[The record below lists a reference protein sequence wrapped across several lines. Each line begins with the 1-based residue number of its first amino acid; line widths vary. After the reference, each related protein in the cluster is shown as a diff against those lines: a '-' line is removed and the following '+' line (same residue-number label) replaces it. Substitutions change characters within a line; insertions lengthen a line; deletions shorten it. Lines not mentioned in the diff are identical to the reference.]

1 MPALLFSNGVLR
13 FCCVSP
19 GIMSQTYDWGKYT
32 MVILLVD
39 SDQKALDREAKRLAE
54 HQGAVTAYLH
64 SSASEAIDFVQSNDV
79 DVVYTRQML
88 SDMSGEEL
96 IGRIKQFRP
105 GVEGHILSRG
115 EPVPIPVCGCVDEE
129 FAAREGNAQAQH
141 KEHEDSIGQALENT
155 FFGKRGRLETKQK
168 GDGKMTERE
177 LRGLGRRELLELM
190 IEQGRQ
196 MEAYQEKYESDLDFM
211 KSEHDKDIEQLK
223 EDYEKDIRDL
233 SASKDSLSRELDALR
248 RERDSLKREAD
259 SLRREL
265 DTAREELKSRKIT
278 LAQIDEGVG
287 LFIMGLASK
296 ILLADT
302 IGALWTEVQT
312 LGFSQVSTP
321 LAWMGIIAYSFQI
334 YFDFSGYS
342 LMAIGLGRMLGFFF
356 PQNFNYPYISKSITE
371 FWRRW
376 HITLSS
382 WFRDYVYIPL
392 GGNRVKKSRQFFNI
406 FVVWFLTGFW
416 HGAAWNFIFWG
427 LYFFVLLMIE
437 KSFLLKHLEKS
448 KVLSHVYLIFFI
460 IISWGIF
467 ALSDLSQMGALF
479 SRMFSLHGGTDWMY
493 YLRDYAAMF
502 VLCILASTPF
512 FKKLADSAAGKNRVV
527 RTVFLAGVL
536 VVCVAFMVDST
547 YSPFLYFNF

>member
-1 MPALLFSNGVLR
+1 MVFSSLLFLFRFLPITFLIYYLVPYKAKNTVLFLASLFFYTWGETKFFPIMFVSIGVNYLAGLLMEKFDQKPKAR
-13 FCCVSP
+13 KVTFWVAFVITL
-19 GIMSQTYDWGKYT
+19 GFLLFFKYT
-32 MVILLVD
+32 NFFISNLNALFGIGLPMLDSSEFHLPLGISFYTFQILAYTIDVYRR
-39 SDQKALDREAKRLAE
+39 KIKVE
-54 HQGAVTAYLH
+54 HNL
-64 SSASEAIDFVQSNDV
+64 IDFGAF
-79 DVVYTRQML
+79 VVLFPQLIAGPIVLY
-88 SDMSGEEL
+88 SD
-96 IGRIKQFRP
+96 I
-105 GVEGHILSRG
+105 
-115 EPVPIPVCGCVDEE
+115 
-129 FAAREGNAQAQH
+129 
-141 KEHEDSIGQALENT
+141 
-155 FFGKRGRLETKQK
+155 
-168 GDGKMTERE
+168 
-177 LRGLGRRELLELM
+177 
-190 IEQGRQ
+190 
-196 MEAYQEKYESDLDFM
+196 
-211 KSEHDKDIEQLK
+211 
-223 EDYEKDIRDL
+223 
-233 SASKDSLSRELDALR
+233 SRELKHR
-248 RERDSLKREAD
+248 R
-259 SLRREL
+259 
-265 DTAREELKSRKIT
+265 IT
-278 LAQIDEGVG
+278 LEQIEEGVG

-312 LGFSQVSTP
+312 LGFSQVSTA

-342 LMAIGLGRMLGFFF
+342 LMAIGLGRMLGFYF

-392 GGNRVKKSRQFFNI
+392 GGNRVKQSRHFFNI

-437 KSFLLKHLEKS
+437 KTFLLKHLEKS
-448 KVLSHVYLIFFI
+448 KVLSHIYLIFLI

-479 SRMFSLHGGTDWMY
+479 GRMFSLHAGNDWMY
-493 YLRDYAAMF
+493 YLRDYAIMF
-502 VLCILASTPF
+502 VLCVLASTPF
-512 FKKLADSAAGKNRVV
+512 FKKLADSSLGKNKVV
-527 RTVFLAGVL
+527 RTVFLAGVF

>member
-1 MPALLFSNGVLR
+1 MVFSSLLFLFRFLPITFLIYYLVPFRAKNTVLFLASLFFYTWGETKFFPIMLISIGINYVAGLLMERYDHNEKARKACFWVAFLVTLGFLLFFKYTNFFLSNINALLGLSLPLLDSAEFHL
-13 FCCVSP
+13 P
-19 GIMSQTYDWGKYT
+19 LGISFYTFQILAYT
-32 MVILLVD
+32 MDVYRRKIKV
-39 SDQKALDREAKRLAE
+39 E
-54 HQGAVTAYLH
+54 HNL
-64 SSASEAIDFVQSNDV
+64 IDFGAF
-79 DVVYTRQML
+79 VVLFPQLIAGPIVLY
-88 SDMSGEEL
+88 SD
-96 IGRIKQFRP
+96 I
-105 GVEGHILSRG
+105 SR
-115 EPVPIPVCGCVDEE
+115 
-129 FAAREGNAQAQH
+129 
-141 KEHEDSIGQALENT
+141 
-155 FFGKRGRLETKQK
+155 
-168 GDGKMTERE
+168 
-177 LRGLGRRELLELM
+177 
-190 IEQGRQ
+190 
-196 MEAYQEKYESDLDFM
+196 
-211 KSEHDKDIEQLK
+211 
-223 EDYEKDIRDL
+223 
-233 SASKDSLSRELDALR
+233 
-248 RERDSLKREAD
+248 
-259 SLRREL
+259 
-265 DTAREELKSRKIT
+265 ELKSRKIT

-371 FWRRW
+371 FCRRW

>member
-1 MPALLFSNGVLR
+1 MEKPLLPAKLVKKEADPLVFSTIIFLFRFLPITLALYYLAPAKLKNTVLFLCSLVFYCWGEVR
-13 FCCVSP
+13 FFPV
-19 GIMSQTYDWGKYT
+19 
-32 MVILLVD
+32 MVALILINYLSGLAIEHFD
-39 SDQKALDREAKRLAE
+39 AK
-54 HQGAVTAYLH
+54 
-64 SSASEAIDFVQSNDV
+64 
-79 DVVYTRQML
+79 
-88 SDMSGEEL
+88 
-96 IGRIKQFRP
+96 P
-105 GVEGHILSRG
+105 
-115 EPVPIPVCGCVDEE
+115 
-129 FAAREGNAQAQH
+129 
-141 KEHEDSIGQALENT
+141 
-155 FFGKRGRLETKQK
+155 
-168 GDGKMTERE
+168 
-177 LRGLGRRELLELM
+177 
-190 IEQGRQ
+190 
-196 MEAYQEKYESDLDFM
+196 
-211 KSEHDKDIEQLK
+211 
-223 EDYEKDIRDL
+223 
-233 SASKDSLSRELDALR
+233 ALR
-248 RERDSLKREAD
+248 RFFLLVALVGSLGMLFYFKYANFV
-259 SLRREL
+259 LRSANAL
-265 DTAREELKSRKIT
+265 LGTAFAEIQGIGTLPLGISFYTFQILAYTMDVYRRKIKVEHNLIDFGAFVVLFPQLIAGPIVLYSDISRELKSRKIT

-448 KVLSHVYLIFFI
+448 KVLSHIYLIFFI

>member
-1 MPALLFSNGVLR
+1 MVFSSLLFLFRFLPITFLIYYLVPFRAKNTVLFLASLFFYTWGETKFFPIMLISIGINYVAGLLMERYDHNEKARKACFWVAFLVTLGFLLFFKYTNFFLSNINALLGLSLPLLDSAEFHL
-13 FCCVSP
+13 P
-19 GIMSQTYDWGKYT
+19 LGISFYTFQILAYT
-32 MVILLVD
+32 MDVYRHKIKV
-39 SDQKALDREAKRLAE
+39 E
-54 HQGAVTAYLH
+54 HNL
-64 SSASEAIDFVQSNDV
+64 IDFGAF
-79 DVVYTRQML
+79 VVLFPQLIAGPIVLY
-88 SDMSGEEL
+88 SD
-96 IGRIKQFRP
+96 I
-105 GVEGHILSRG
+105 SR
-115 EPVPIPVCGCVDEE
+115 
-129 FAAREGNAQAQH
+129 
-141 KEHEDSIGQALENT
+141 
-155 FFGKRGRLETKQK
+155 
-168 GDGKMTERE
+168 
-177 LRGLGRRELLELM
+177 
-190 IEQGRQ
+190 
-196 MEAYQEKYESDLDFM
+196 
-211 KSEHDKDIEQLK
+211 
-223 EDYEKDIRDL
+223 
-233 SASKDSLSRELDALR
+233 
-248 RERDSLKREAD
+248 
-259 SLRREL
+259 
-265 DTAREELKSRKIT
+265 ELKSRKIT

-448 KVLSHVYLIFFI
+448 KVLSHIYLIFFI

-493 YLRDYAAMF
+493 YLRDYVAMF

>member
-1 MPALLFSNGVLR
+1 MVFSSLLFLFRFLPITFLIYYLVPFKAKNTVLFLASLFFYTWGETKFFPIMLISIGINYVAGLLMERYDHNEKARKACFWVAFLVTLGFLLFFKYTNFFLSNINALLGLSLPLLDSAEFHL
-13 FCCVSP
+13 P
-19 GIMSQTYDWGKYT
+19 LGISFYTFQILAYT
-32 MVILLVD
+32 MDVYRRKIKV
-39 SDQKALDREAKRLAE
+39 E
-54 HQGAVTAYLH
+54 HNL
-64 SSASEAIDFVQSNDV
+64 IDFGAF
-79 DVVYTRQML
+79 VVLFPQLIAGPIVLY
-88 SDMSGEEL
+88 SD
-96 IGRIKQFRP
+96 I
-105 GVEGHILSRG
+105 SR
-115 EPVPIPVCGCVDEE
+115 
-129 FAAREGNAQAQH
+129 
-141 KEHEDSIGQALENT
+141 
-155 FFGKRGRLETKQK
+155 
-168 GDGKMTERE
+168 
-177 LRGLGRRELLELM
+177 
-190 IEQGRQ
+190 
-196 MEAYQEKYESDLDFM
+196 
-211 KSEHDKDIEQLK
+211 
-223 EDYEKDIRDL
+223 
-233 SASKDSLSRELDALR
+233 
-248 RERDSLKREAD
+248 
-259 SLRREL
+259 
-265 DTAREELKSRKIT
+265 ELKSRKIT

-479 SRMFSLHGGTDWMY
+479 SRKFSLHGGTDWMY

>member
-1 MPALLFSNGVLR
+1 MVFSSLLFLFRFLPITFLIYYLVPFKAKNTVLFLASLFFYTWGETKFFPIMLISIGINYVAGLLMERYDHNEKARKACFWVAFLVTLGFLLFFKYTNFFLSNINALLGLSLPLLDSAEFHL
-13 FCCVSP
+13 P
-19 GIMSQTYDWGKYT
+19 LGISFYTFQILAYT
-32 MVILLVD
+32 MDVYRRKIKVEHNLIDCGAFVVLFPQLIAGPIVLY
-39 SDQKALDREAKRLAE
+39 SD
-54 HQGAVTAYLH
+54 
-64 SSASEAIDFVQSNDV
+64 I
-79 DVVYTRQML
+79 
-88 SDMSGEEL
+88 
-96 IGRIKQFRP
+96 
-105 GVEGHILSRG
+105 SR
-115 EPVPIPVCGCVDEE
+115 
-129 FAAREGNAQAQH
+129 
-141 KEHEDSIGQALENT
+141 
-155 FFGKRGRLETKQK
+155 
-168 GDGKMTERE
+168 
-177 LRGLGRRELLELM
+177 
-190 IEQGRQ
+190 
-196 MEAYQEKYESDLDFM
+196 
-211 KSEHDKDIEQLK
+211 
-223 EDYEKDIRDL
+223 
-233 SASKDSLSRELDALR
+233 
-248 RERDSLKREAD
+248 
-259 SLRREL
+259 
-265 DTAREELKSRKIT
+265 ELKSRKIT

-448 KVLSHVYLIFFI
+448 KVLSHIYLIFFI

>member
-1 MPALLFSNGVLR
+1 MVFSSLLFLFRFLPITFLIYYLVPFRAKNTVLFLASLFFYTWGETKFFPIMLISIGINYVAGLLMERYDHNEKARKACFWVAFLVTLGFLLFFKYTNFFLSNINALLGLSLPLLDSAEFHL
-13 FCCVSP
+13 P
-19 GIMSQTYDWGKYT
+19 LGISFYTFQILAYT
-32 MVILLVD
+32 MDVYRRKIKV
-39 SDQKALDREAKRLAE
+39 E
-54 HQGAVTAYLH
+54 HNLIDFGAV
-64 SSASEAIDFVQSNDV
+64 
-79 DVVYTRQML
+79 VVLFPQLIAGPIVLY
-88 SDMSGEEL
+88 SD
-96 IGRIKQFRP
+96 I
-105 GVEGHILSRG
+105 SR
-115 EPVPIPVCGCVDEE
+115 
-129 FAAREGNAQAQH
+129 
-141 KEHEDSIGQALENT
+141 
-155 FFGKRGRLETKQK
+155 
-168 GDGKMTERE
+168 
-177 LRGLGRRELLELM
+177 
-190 IEQGRQ
+190 
-196 MEAYQEKYESDLDFM
+196 
-211 KSEHDKDIEQLK
+211 
-223 EDYEKDIRDL
+223 
-233 SASKDSLSRELDALR
+233 
-248 RERDSLKREAD
+248 
-259 SLRREL
+259 
-265 DTAREELKSRKIT
+265 ELKSRKIT

-448 KVLSHVYLIFFI
+448 KVLSHIYLIFFI

-536 VVCVAFMVDST
+536 VVCVAFRVDST

>member
-1 MPALLFSNGVLR
+1 MVFSSLLFLFRFLPIVFLIYYLVPFKLKNTVLFLSSLFFYTWGEPKFFPIMLISIGVNYVAGLL
-13 FCCVSP
+13 
-19 GIMSQTYDWGKYT
+19 MEKYDEKPKVRKICFWVTFVVTLGFLLFFKYT
-32 MVILLVD
+32 NFFLSNINALFGIGLPLLDSSEFHLPLGISFYTFQILAYTIDVY
-39 SDQKALDREAKRLAE
+39 KRKIKVE
-54 HQGAVTAYLH
+54 HNL
-64 SSASEAIDFVQSNDV
+64 IDFGAF
-79 DVVYTRQML
+79 VVLFPQLIAGPIVLY
-88 SDMSGEEL
+88 SD
-96 IGRIKQFRP
+96 I
-105 GVEGHILSRG
+105 SR
-115 EPVPIPVCGCVDEE
+115 
-129 FAAREGNAQAQH
+129 
-141 KEHEDSIGQALENT
+141 
-155 FFGKRGRLETKQK
+155 
-168 GDGKMTERE
+168 
-177 LRGLGRRELLELM
+177 
-190 IEQGRQ
+190 
-196 MEAYQEKYESDLDFM
+196 
-211 KSEHDKDIEQLK
+211 
-223 EDYEKDIRDL
+223 
-233 SASKDSLSRELDALR
+233 
-248 RERDSLKREAD
+248 
-259 SLRREL
+259 
-265 DTAREELKSRKIT
+265 ELKSRKIT

-448 KVLSHVYLIFFI
+448 KVLSHIYLIFFI

-512 FKKLADSAAGKNRVV
+512 FKKLADSAVGKNRVV

>member
-1 MPALLFSNGVLR
+1 MVFSSLLFLFRFLPITFLIYYLVPFRAKNTVLFLASLFFYTWGETKFFPIMLISIGINYVAGLLMERYDHNEKARKACFWVAFLVTLGFLLFFKYTNFFLSNINALLGLSLPLLDSAEFHL
-13 FCCVSP
+13 P
-19 GIMSQTYDWGKYT
+19 LGISFYTFQILAYT
-32 MVILLVD
+32 MDVYRRKIKV
-39 SDQKALDREAKRLAE
+39 E
-54 HQGAVTAYLH
+54 HNL
-64 SSASEAIDFVQSNDV
+64 IDFGAF
-79 DVVYTRQML
+79 VVLFPQLIAGPIVLY
-88 SDMSGEEL
+88 SD
-96 IGRIKQFRP
+96 I
-105 GVEGHILSRG
+105 SR
-115 EPVPIPVCGCVDEE
+115 
-129 FAAREGNAQAQH
+129 
-141 KEHEDSIGQALENT
+141 
-155 FFGKRGRLETKQK
+155 
-168 GDGKMTERE
+168 
-177 LRGLGRRELLELM
+177 
-190 IEQGRQ
+190 
-196 MEAYQEKYESDLDFM
+196 
-211 KSEHDKDIEQLK
+211 
-223 EDYEKDIRDL
+223 
-233 SASKDSLSRELDALR
+233 
-248 RERDSLKREAD
+248 
-259 SLRREL
+259 
-265 DTAREELKSRKIT
+265 ELKSRKIT

-448 KVLSHVYLIFFI
+448 KVLSHIYLIFFI

-493 YLRDYAAMF
+493 YLCDYAAMF

-512 FKKLADSAAGKNRVV
+512 FKKLADSAVGKNRVV

>member
-1 MPALLFSNGVLR
+1 MVFSSLLFLFRFLPITFLIYYLVPFRAKNTVLFLASLFFYTWGETKFFPIMLISIGINYVAGLLMERYDHNEKARKACFWVAFLVTLGFLLFFKYTNFFLSNINALLGLSLPLLDSAEFHL
-13 FCCVSP
+13 P
-19 GIMSQTYDWGKYT
+19 LGISFYTFQILAYT
-32 MVILLVD
+32 MDVYRRKIKV
-39 SDQKALDREAKRLAE
+39 E
-54 HQGAVTAYLH
+54 HNL
-64 SSASEAIDFVQSNDV
+64 IDFGAF
-79 DVVYTRQML
+79 VVLFPQLIAGPIVLY
-88 SDMSGEEL
+88 SD
-96 IGRIKQFRP
+96 I
-105 GVEGHILSRG
+105 SR
-115 EPVPIPVCGCVDEE
+115 
-129 FAAREGNAQAQH
+129 
-141 KEHEDSIGQALENT
+141 
-155 FFGKRGRLETKQK
+155 
-168 GDGKMTERE
+168 
-177 LRGLGRRELLELM
+177 
-190 IEQGRQ
+190 
-196 MEAYQEKYESDLDFM
+196 
-211 KSEHDKDIEQLK
+211 
-223 EDYEKDIRDL
+223 
-233 SASKDSLSRELDALR
+233 
-248 RERDSLKREAD
+248 
-259 SLRREL
+259 
-265 DTAREELKSRKIT
+265 ELKSRKIT

-448 KVLSHVYLIFFI
+448 KVLSHIYLIFFI

-479 SRMFSLHGGTDWMY
+479 SRMFSLHGGTDCATTRRC
-493 YLRDYAAMF
+493 LS
-502 VLCILASTPF
+502 CASWPPPPSLKSWRTAPPAKTGWSEPSFWRVCWSSVSPSWLTPPTARF
-512 FKKLADSAAGKNRVV
+512 CTLTSKEDGR
-527 RTVFLAGVL
+527 
-536 VVCVAFMVDST
+536 
-547 YSPFLYFNF
+547 

>member
-96 IGRIKQFRP
+96 IGRIKQLRP

-177 LRGLGRRELLELM
+177 LRGLGRRDLLELM

-223 EDYEKDIRDL
+223 EDYEKDIRDI

-265 DTAREELKSRKIT
+265 DTAREELKSRKI
-278 LAQIDEGVG
+278 AIDKAGSIAV
-287 LFIMGLASK
+287 A
-296 ILLADT
+296 
-302 IGALWTEVQT
+302 ALQ
-312 LGFSQVSTP
+312 L
-321 LAWMGIIAYSFQI
+321 
-334 YFDFSGYS
+334 
-342 LMAIGLGRMLGFFF
+342 
-356 PQNFNYPYISKSITE
+356 N
-371 FWRRW
+371 
-376 HITLSS
+376 
-382 WFRDYVYIPL
+382 
-392 GGNRVKKSRQFFNI
+392 
-406 FVVWFLTGFW
+406 
-416 HGAAWNFIFWG
+416 
-427 LYFFVLLMIE
+427 
-437 KSFLLKHLEKS
+437 
-448 KVLSHVYLIFFI
+448 
-460 IISWGIF
+460 GIF
-467 ALSDLSQMGALF
+467 EAAQAAGQQYIENIKALSERQDAVCAERDARNKIEIENRLRETAVKCAEMEANSRKKCETMEAEAKQRADGYWKEVSSRLQSFYDNHRELKRLLNLST
-479 SRMFSLHGGTDWMY
+479 SNYD
-493 YLRDYAAMF
+493 
-502 VLCILASTPF
+502 V
-512 FKKLADSAAGKNRVV
+512 NV
-527 RTVFLAGVL
+527 
-536 VVCVAFMVDST
+536 
-547 YSPFLYFNF
+547 

>member
-1 MPALLFSNGVLR
+1 MVFSSLLFLFRFLPITFLIYYLVPFRAKNTVL
-13 FCCVSP
+13 FLASLFFYTWGETKFFP
-19 GIMSQTYDWGKYT
+19 IMLISIGINYVAGLLMERYDHNEKARKACFWVAFLVTLGFLLFLAYT
-32 MVILLVD
+32 MDVYRRKIKV
-39 SDQKALDREAKRLAE
+39 E
-54 HQGAVTAYLH
+54 HNL
-64 SSASEAIDFVQSNDV
+64 IDFGAF
-79 DVVYTRQML
+79 VVLFPQLIAGPIVLY
-88 SDMSGEEL
+88 SD
-96 IGRIKQFRP
+96 I
-105 GVEGHILSRG
+105 SR
-115 EPVPIPVCGCVDEE
+115 
-129 FAAREGNAQAQH
+129 
-141 KEHEDSIGQALENT
+141 
-155 FFGKRGRLETKQK
+155 
-168 GDGKMTERE
+168 
-177 LRGLGRRELLELM
+177 
-190 IEQGRQ
+190 
-196 MEAYQEKYESDLDFM
+196 
-211 KSEHDKDIEQLK
+211 
-223 EDYEKDIRDL
+223 
-233 SASKDSLSRELDALR
+233 
-248 RERDSLKREAD
+248 
-259 SLRREL
+259 
-265 DTAREELKSRKIT
+265 ELKSRKIT

-512 FKKLADSAAGKNRVV
+512 FKKLADSAVGKNRVV

>member
-1 MPALLFSNGVLR
+1 MVFSSLLFLFRFLPITFLIYYLVPFKAKNTVLFLASLFFYTWGETKFFPIMLISIGINYVAGLLMERYDHNEKARKACFWVAFLVTLGFLLFFKYTNFFLSNINALLGPSLPLLDSAEFHL
-13 FCCVSP
+13 P
-19 GIMSQTYDWGKYT
+19 LGISFYTFQILAYT
-32 MVILLVD
+32 MDVYRRKIKV
-39 SDQKALDREAKRLAE
+39 E
-54 HQGAVTAYLH
+54 HNL
-64 SSASEAIDFVQSNDV
+64 IDFGAF
-79 DVVYTRQML
+79 VVLFPQLIAGPIVLY
-88 SDMSGEEL
+88 SD
-96 IGRIKQFRP
+96 I
-105 GVEGHILSRG
+105 SR
-115 EPVPIPVCGCVDEE
+115 
-129 FAAREGNAQAQH
+129 
-141 KEHEDSIGQALENT
+141 
-155 FFGKRGRLETKQK
+155 
-168 GDGKMTERE
+168 
-177 LRGLGRRELLELM
+177 
-190 IEQGRQ
+190 
-196 MEAYQEKYESDLDFM
+196 
-211 KSEHDKDIEQLK
+211 
-223 EDYEKDIRDL
+223 
-233 SASKDSLSRELDALR
+233 
-248 RERDSLKREAD
+248 
-259 SLRREL
+259 
-265 DTAREELKSRKIT
+265 ELKSRKIT

-376 HITLSS
+376 HISLSS

>member
-1 MPALLFSNGVLR
+1 MVFSSLLFLFRFLPITFLIYYLVPFRAKNTVLFLASLFFYTWGETKFFPIMLISIGINYVAGLLMERYDHNEKARKACFWVAFLVTLGFLLFFKYTNFFLSNINALLGLSLPLLDSAEFHL
-13 FCCVSP
+13 P
-19 GIMSQTYDWGKYT
+19 LGISFYTFQTLSYT
-32 MVILLVD
+32 IDVYRHDV
-39 SDQKALDREAKRLAE
+39 
-54 HQGAVTAYLH
+54 G
-64 SSASEAIDFVQSNDV
+64 SEKNIIDFGAY
-79 DVVYTRQML
+79 VVMFPQ
-88 SDMSGEEL
+88 L
-96 IGRIKQFRP
+96 IAGPIVKYRDI
-105 GVEGHILSRG
+105 SR
-115 EPVPIPVCGCVDEE
+115 
-129 FAAREGNAQAQH
+129 
-141 KEHEDSIGQALENT
+141 
-155 FFGKRGRLETKQK
+155 
-168 GDGKMTERE
+168 
-177 LRGLGRRELLELM
+177 
-190 IEQGRQ
+190 
-196 MEAYQEKYESDLDFM
+196 
-211 KSEHDKDIEQLK
+211 
-223 EDYEKDIRDL
+223 
-233 SASKDSLSRELDALR
+233 
-248 RERDSLKREAD
+248 
-259 SLRREL
+259 
-265 DTAREELKSRKIT
+265 ELKSRKIT

>member
-1 MPALLFSNGVLR
+1 MVFSSILFLFRFLPVAFAAYYLAPKRLKNFVLLVVSLVFYSWGEAKYFPVMISCILVNYISAILIDKYRDNVRIRRTVLVLSCI
-13 FCCVSP
+13 FNL
-19 GIMSQTYDWGKYT
+19 GTLGFFKYT
-32 MVILLVD
+32 NFIVGNLNSLFGLSLPSINLVLPLGISFYTFQILAYTMDVYRR
-39 SDQKALDREAKRLAE
+39 KIKVE
-54 HQGAVTAYLH
+54 HNL
-64 SSASEAIDFVQSNDV
+64 IDFGAF
-79 DVVYTRQML
+79 VVLFPQLIAGPIVLY
-88 SDMSGEEL
+88 SD
-96 IGRIKQFRP
+96 I
-105 GVEGHILSRG
+105 SR
-115 EPVPIPVCGCVDEE
+115 
-129 FAAREGNAQAQH
+129 
-141 KEHEDSIGQALENT
+141 
-155 FFGKRGRLETKQK
+155 
-168 GDGKMTERE
+168 
-177 LRGLGRRELLELM
+177 
-190 IEQGRQ
+190 
-196 MEAYQEKYESDLDFM
+196 
-211 KSEHDKDIEQLK
+211 
-223 EDYEKDIRDL
+223 
-233 SASKDSLSRELDALR
+233 
-248 RERDSLKREAD
+248 
-259 SLRREL
+259 
-265 DTAREELKSRKIT
+265 ELKSRKIT

>member
-1 MPALLFSNGVLR
+1 MVFSSLLFLFRFLPITFLIYYLVPFRAKNTVLFLASLFFYTWGETKFFPIMLISIGINYVAGLLMERYDHNEKARKACFWVAFLVTLGFLLFFKYTNFFLSNINALLGLSLPLLDSAEFHLPLAISFYTFQILA
-13 FCCVSP
+13 
-19 GIMSQTYDWGKYT
+19 YT
-32 MVILLVD
+32 MDVYRRKIKV
-39 SDQKALDREAKRLAE
+39 E
-54 HQGAVTAYLH
+54 HNL
-64 SSASEAIDFVQSNDV
+64 IDFGAF
-79 DVVYTRQML
+79 VVLFPQLIAGPIVLY
-88 SDMSGEEL
+88 SD
-96 IGRIKQFRP
+96 I
-105 GVEGHILSRG
+105 SR
-115 EPVPIPVCGCVDEE
+115 
-129 FAAREGNAQAQH
+129 
-141 KEHEDSIGQALENT
+141 
-155 FFGKRGRLETKQK
+155 
-168 GDGKMTERE
+168 
-177 LRGLGRRELLELM
+177 
-190 IEQGRQ
+190 
-196 MEAYQEKYESDLDFM
+196 
-211 KSEHDKDIEQLK
+211 
-223 EDYEKDIRDL
+223 
-233 SASKDSLSRELDALR
+233 
-248 RERDSLKREAD
+248 
-259 SLRREL
+259 
-265 DTAREELKSRKIT
+265 ELKSRKIT

-448 KVLSHVYLIFFI
+448 KVLSHIYLIFFI